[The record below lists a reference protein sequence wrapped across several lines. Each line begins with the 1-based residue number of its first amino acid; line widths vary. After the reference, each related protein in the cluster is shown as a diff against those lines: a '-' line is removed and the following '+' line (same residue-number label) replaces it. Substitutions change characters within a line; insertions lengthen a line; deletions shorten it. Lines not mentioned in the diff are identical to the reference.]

1 MLAEVFTSFRRKAM
15 RYYDLDPIH
24 FVTSAELTW
33 NAGLKFTKIE
43 LQLLTNVN
51 DYIWFE
57 SQMRGGICF
66 LGKRHAVANNPYLVE
81 SYDENKSHS
90 YIVALDAN
98 NLYGYVMSQPLP
110 VGNFSWLTP
119 EEVNDFDV
127 FKYDKNSEIG
137 FIIEVDLRCPKRLQL
152 KTNDL
157 PLAPEHLNISYE
169 MLSPYSKR
177 LCDKFNLKHTLP
189 SKKLTPNFYPKK
201 NYITHYLNLQFYI
214 EEGMIVEKYHRILAF
229 RQRPWLAEYI
239 HFNNE
244 RRKEATDE
252 FTRTFCKKMNNS
264 FFGRLMLNQRKK
276 ISVRAST
283 IEKDCKNNLSS
294 PLLEFFEPINESLT
308 IFKMRKPNLILD
320 KPIYG
325 GFCILELSKLH
336 M

>member
-1 MLAEVFTSFRRKAM
+1 
-15 RYYDLDPIH
+15 
-24 FVTSAELTW
+24 
-33 NAGLKFTKIE
+33 
-43 LQLLTNVN
+43 
-51 DYIWFE
+51 
-57 SQMRGGICF
+57 
-66 LGKRHAVANNPYLVE
+66 
-81 SYDENKSHS
+81 
-90 YIVALDAN
+90 DAN

-110 VGNFSWLTP
+110 VGNISWLTP

-244 RRKEATDE
+244 RRKEAKNE

-264 FFGRLMLNQRKK
+264 FFGRLMLNQRKQ
-276 ISVRAST
+276 ISVRAPT

-336 M
+336 MYKLYYRNFKEMYEDRCELLYMDTDSLYISVQTRDIFSDMKKKIQHIRF